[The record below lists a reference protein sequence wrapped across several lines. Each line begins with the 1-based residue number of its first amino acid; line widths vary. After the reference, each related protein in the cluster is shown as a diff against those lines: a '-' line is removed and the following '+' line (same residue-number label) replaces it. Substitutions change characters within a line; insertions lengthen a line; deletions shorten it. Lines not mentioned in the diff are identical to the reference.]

1 MRRGIAGLRCIA
13 SDGTTLRKLTLFNM
27 RNVKALRYQDMN
39 ENTGRKDGS
48 AVLGCVAASGNLVN
62 SVHVAANKRL
72 PDHLTMAADDS

>member
-27 RNVKALRYQDMN
+27 RNIKALRYQDMN

-48 AVLGCVAASGNLVN
+48 AVLGCVAASGNLVT
-62 SVHVAANKRL
+62 SVYVPAKTKIA
-72 PDHLTMAADDS
+72 